1 MISRHI
7 FKSDPPAPQLTGNA
21 SANAEL
27 TGITVDCCCCLAS
40 SNTYT
45 SYSTSW
51 ISLDLFLDFTGRFI
65 SSEVSFHQHGVKPIK
80 LQNAKDQF
88 SGRISF
94 LKRKMCKKVILIV
107 MVSVRRDREHVQL
120 RVSHLPGPGT
130 IPFDVLLLV
139 FFWCSSRC
147 GSGKEEKSFVSVCP
161 RHHLL

>member
-1 MISRHI
+1 MGTRHTL
-7 FKSDPPAPQLTGNA
+7 PPGFHWTF
-21 SANAEL
+21 S
-27 TGITVDCCCCLAS
+27 
-40 SNTYT
+40 
-45 SYSTSW
+45 
-51 ISLDLFLDFTGRFI
+51 FI
-65 SSEVSFHQHGVKPIK
+65 SSEVSFHQHGVKRIK

-88 SGRISF
+88 
-94 LKRKMCKKVILIV
+94 
-107 MVSVRRDREHVQL
+107 SVRRDREHVQL